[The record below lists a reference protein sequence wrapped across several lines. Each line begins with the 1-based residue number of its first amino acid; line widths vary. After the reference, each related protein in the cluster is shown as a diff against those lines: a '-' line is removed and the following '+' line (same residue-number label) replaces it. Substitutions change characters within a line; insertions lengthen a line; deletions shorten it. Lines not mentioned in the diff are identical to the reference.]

1 MRCDMSQTEQLM
13 REWRL
18 LQEIRQL
25 KIDNNILRKQR
36 DEWRDAARGKQERGR
51 G

>member
-1 MRCDMSQTEQLM
+1 MTHTEQLL
-13 REWRL
+13 REL
-18 LQEIRQL
+18 KLVQEIQQL

-36 DEWRDAARGKQERGR
+36 DELRDAARGKQERGR

>member
-1 MRCDMSQTEQLM
+1 MKDTDQRI
-13 REWRL
+13 RELLL
-18 LQEIRQL
+18 LQEIQQL

-36 DEWRDAARGKQERGR
+36 DELRDAARGKQERGR